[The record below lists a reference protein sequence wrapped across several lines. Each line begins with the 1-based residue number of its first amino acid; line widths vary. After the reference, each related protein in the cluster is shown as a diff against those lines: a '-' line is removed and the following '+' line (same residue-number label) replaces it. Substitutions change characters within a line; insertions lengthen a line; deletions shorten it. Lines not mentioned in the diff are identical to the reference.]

1 MKPADVRRAEALTR
15 NTAWAAL
22 SPEQQLQRLDALGL
36 AAKQQRA
43 RLCAQLSRL
52 PAPARAGGILKDDRC
67 IHGMFYSGAGACPQ
81 CGGGAVLS
89 DAPKPEK
96 KPRHKK
102 GKRGDGRHA

>member
-1 MKPADVRRAEALTR
+1 MKPVDVRRAEALTR

-43 RLCAQLSRL
+43 RLSAQLSRRGTQSI
-52 PAPARAGGILKDDRC
+52 PVADVARLKE
-67 IHGMFYSGAGACPQ
+67 AL
-81 CGGGAVLS
+81 LS
-89 DAPKPEK
+89 DVPAKAELPKPEK